1 MNLETAWYGNRQI
14 TQPETH
20 AANSTILVGD
30 ALLDSICQRLEEELP
45 QVPYMDQDA
54 LALLIGITPKTLANR
69 RAMHPE
75 RYPAPVYFGG
85 NKKPLFPRADI
96 ISWLAK
102 EEYQAK
108 TVYRHRC
115 A

>member
-14 TQPETH
+14 TQPEIP
-20 AANSTILVGD
+20 AANADILVGD
-30 ALLDSICQRLEEELP
+30 ALLDSIYQRLEKELP
-45 QVPYMDQDA
+45 QVPYMDQDT

-85 NKKPLFPRADI
+85 NKKPLFPRSDI
-96 ISWLAK
+96 LLWLAK

-108 TVYRHRC
+108 TTYRHRC

>member
-1 MNLETAWYGNRQI
+1 MNLETAWYGNHQI
-14 TQPETH
+14 AQPEIT
-20 AANSTILVGD
+20 AANATILVSD
-30 ALLDSICQRLEEELP
+30 ALLDSICQRLEKELP
-45 QVPYMDQDA
+45 HTTYMDQYT
-54 LALLIGITPKTLANR
+54 LALLIGVTPKTLANR

-85 NKKPLFPRADI
+85 NKKPLFPRSDI
-96 ISWLAK
+96 LNWLAR

-108 TVYRHRC
+108 TTYRHRC